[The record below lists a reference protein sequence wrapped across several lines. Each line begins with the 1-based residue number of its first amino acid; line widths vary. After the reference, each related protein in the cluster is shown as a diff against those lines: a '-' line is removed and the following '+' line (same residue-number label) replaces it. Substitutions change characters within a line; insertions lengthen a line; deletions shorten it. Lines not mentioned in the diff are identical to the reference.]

1 MKLRPIVN
9 RLTLLAIWLAPFVA
23 LELGLQFIYRHDLSR
38 RSWAW
43 AWMLSPSVVAQTA
56 PANTDQVFDSRWAG
70 SAEQLPRRGS
80 VRFRTDRYGSIVPSA
95 LTAALEAPRH
105 PYVVF
110 CGGSTTESAV
120 VSEGHRPADVFARL
134 RDVPAVNVGRSG
146 KSIDGCMA
154 SLRDLLS
161 LQLPRPGL
169 IVVANNVN
177 TLMGF
182 AQEQLMLQPS
192 DSHGAE
198 MSAAPAAAASK
209 PLALQSRVRNV
220 FPGILH
226 AALKFKVASGPYA
239 EMEYG
244 LKAGCCHGASEV
256 NRHGP
261 NFDWRANV
269 MQERYRAYAEQRSM
283 QLRALLAEVEFP
295 ESRLVIF
302 IEPNSFALPSITSG
316 PDYRQRLRNFDGSL
330 MSLPESAR
338 VTAVYDRIYAT
349 AFRAQGFAVL
359 QLPQTTLGSDYFYD
373 AVHLTAQGARGVG
386 AFYAEKLP

>member
-1 MKLRPIVN
+1 MKLHPIVN

-23 LELGLQFIYRHDLSR
+23 VELGLQFIYRHDLSR

-70 SAEQLPRRGS
+70 SAERRPERGS
-80 VRFRTDRYGSIVPSA
+80 VRFRTDRYGSVVPST
-95 LTAALEAPRH
+95 LTAALDAPRR

-110 CGGSTTESAV
+110 CGGSTTESGV

-134 RDVPAVNVGRSG
+134 RDVPAVNLGRSG

-161 LQLPRPGL
+161 LQLPPPEL

-177 TLMGF
+177 TLMSF
-182 AQEQLMLQPS
+182 AQQQIAHQFSDQDGVSAGPQLIPRKVS
-192 DSHGAE
+192 
-198 MSAAPAAAASK
+198 
-209 PLALQSRVRNV
+209 LQSRFYQL

-226 AALKFKVASGPYA
+226 GALKAKVAIGPYA

-244 LKAGCCHGASEV
+244 LRAGCCHAVSEV
-256 NRHGP
+256 NRDAS
-261 NFDWRANV
+261 NFDWYSASV
-269 MQERYRAYAEQRSM
+269 QASFADYVDE
-283 QLRALLAEVEFP
+283 RALLLAELLDEFKF
-295 ESRLVIF
+295 SKGKLVIF
-302 IEPNSFALPSITSG
+302 IEPNSFALPLITSG
-316 PDYRQRLRNFDGSL
+316 PDYRQRLRRLDGSL
-330 MSLPESAR
+330 MTFAESAAI
-338 VTAVYDRIYAT
+338 TAVYDRIYSK
-349 AFRAQGFAVL
+349 AFRSLGFAVL
-359 QLPQTTLGSDYFYD
+359 QMPSGLLDTDYFYD
-373 AVHLTAQGARGVG
+373 AAHLTARGAHAVG